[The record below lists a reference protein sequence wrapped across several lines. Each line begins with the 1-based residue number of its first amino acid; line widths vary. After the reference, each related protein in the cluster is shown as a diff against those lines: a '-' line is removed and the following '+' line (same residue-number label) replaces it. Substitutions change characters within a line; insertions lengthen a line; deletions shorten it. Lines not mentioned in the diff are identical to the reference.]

1 MGGPPTTRPLSR
13 AAEKQRGL
21 DNLASKA
28 NSGKRNFPLDD
39 YFTITNTQMR
49 HVRIHPKGTKY
60 MSLNSVVLVTK

>member
-1 MGGPPTTRPLSR
+1 M
-13 AAEKQRGL
+13 
-21 DNLASKA
+21 ASKA